1 MPPISVDSSGRR
13 AARVAKV
20 VVDLTWWLGLALCT
34 ALVIVFLAA
43 PAIEHS
49 GMRATFAWNAFEID
63 GGHGRPLSTIRI
75 ARPDSATSRLIES
88 FDTTLVSDIR
98 VVGDSEATLE
108 VALRRWSVFYAAN
121 AMTVAMVLAILGMVF
136 LLRTFLYAVISEEV
150 FTARNAHRLSR
161 LGWLLVVVGI
171 AGPQLERLRGALI
184 MSQVRM
190 SGGARLSLAA
200 VDGNTIWVLGL
211 LVLVIAAA
219 WRHGADLQMERELT
233 V

>member
-1 MPPISVDSSGRR
+1 MSVDSSGRR
-13 AARVAKV
+13 AARIAKV
-20 VVDLTWWLGLALCT
+20 VVDVTWWLGLALCT

-43 PAIEHS
+43 PAVEHS
-49 GMRATFAWNAFEID
+49 GLRATFAWNAFEMD
-63 GGHGRPLSTIRI
+63 GGRGRPRSAIRI
-75 ARPDSATSRLIES
+75 DLPDSATSTLIQS
-88 FDTTLVSDIR
+88 VDTTLVADIR
-98 VVGDSEATLE
+98 LVGDDEATLE

-121 AMTVAMVLAILGMVF
+121 ALSVARVLATLGMVF
-136 LLRTFLYAVISEEV
+136 LLRAFLSAVISGEV

-161 LGWLLVVVGI
+161 LGWLLVLVGL

-184 MSQVRM
+184 MSQIRL
-190 SGGARLSLAA
+190 SDGAQLSLAT
-200 VDGNTIWVLGL
+200 VDGNTIWVLGV